1 MSRRLPPLNPLRAFE
16 ATARNRSL
24 SKAARELSV
33 THGAVSHQIRALERT
48 LKIRLFERAGPR
60 LKLTEQGPE
69 LLPSVMQAFDAVK
82 AAEVVLKGETAGAP
96 RRRTRRPTAGT
107 LYTACVPAVL
117 NYWLIPRLAAFTAQF
132 PDIRLTIAAA
142 NDPATIQSP
151 DIDVSILYG
160 DGSWTGCWLKL
171 WTRIEL
177 FPVVS
182 PALINKPPIRSAS
195 DLAAHTLL
203 HADDGH
209 EWHIWLTAADAL
221 DLERGRQHH
230 FAHAGLAIEAALHGF
245 GVALGDSMTAPHL
258 LARGQLV
265 TPFALSV
272 PAVDDFYI
280 ACRNDLRHTPIVDA
294 FISWLF
300 REIEEERS
308 RAAVAATPRPAAASQ
323 RPAASRKPAAPKKKR
338 RRP

>member
-60 LKLTEQGPE
+60 LKLTEQGAE
-69 LLPSVMQAFDAVK
+69 LLPSVMQAFDEI
-82 AAEVVLKGETAGAP
+82 AAATQ
-96 RRRTRRPTAGT
+96 RMTRRTTAGT
-107 LYTACVPAVL
+107 LSIACVPAVL

>member
-1 MSRRLPPLNPLRAFE
+1 RGGFTRRRRAPAGAEPPPRLPERP
-16 ATARNRSL
+16 ARGG
-24 SKAARELSV
+24 AR
-33 THGAVSHQIRALERT
+33 GGR
-48 LKIRLFERAGPR
+48 
-60 LKLTEQGPE
+60 
-69 LLPSVMQAFDAVK
+69 
-82 AAEVVLKGETAGAP
+82 
-96 RRRTRRPTAGT
+96 
-107 LYTACVPAVL
+107 AVL
-117 NYWLIPRLAAFTAQF
+117 
-132 PDIRLTIAAA
+132 
-142 NDPATIQSP
+142 
-151 DIDVSILYG
+151 
-160 DGSWTGCWLKL
+160 
-171 WTRIEL
+171 
-177 FPVVS
+177 
-182 PALINKPPIRSAS
+182 
-195 DLAAHTLL
+195 
-203 HADDGH
+203 
-209 EWHIWLTAADAL
+209 
-221 DLERGRQHH
+221 LERGRQHH